1 MRLFSE
7 EIIQKMNVKDYL
19 KYSAKIEKGDKFFII
34 NIDGKGWKGAL
45 SQGRD
50 LEEAHMMAKA
60 VIYDYIEGLVEFKK
74 RIPEPQV
81 INDGSRY
88 IIDVGY
94 DTALKIMLR
103 NTMYDLMV
111 KPAELARRI
120 GVTRQQLNNI
130 LSFRK
135 STNLNSLALCFD
147 ALGKPL
153 TISV

>member
-1 MRLFSE
+1 
-7 EIIQKMNVKDYL
+7 MNVQDYL
-19 KYSAKIEKGDKFFII
+19 KYSAKITPDGKFFMIE
-34 NIDGKGWKGAL
+34 IDGKGWEGAL

-81 INDGSRY
+81 IDDGTRY

-153 TISV
+153 NISV

>member
-1 MRLFSE
+1 
-7 EIIQKMNVKDYL
+7 MNVKDYL

-34 NIDGKGWKGAL
+34 NIDGKGWEGAL
-45 SQGRD
+45 SQGID

>member
-1 MRLFSE
+1 
-7 EIIQKMNVKDYL
+7 MNVKDYL

-34 NIDGKGWKGAL
+34 NIDGNGWEGAL

-50 LEEAHMMAKA
+50 LKEAHMMAKA
-60 VIYDYIEGLVEFKK
+60 VIYDYLEGLVEFKK
-74 RIPEPQV
+74 RIPEPEV
-81 INDGSRY
+81 IDDGSRY

-120 GVTRQQLNNI
+120 GVSPQQLNNI

-135 STNLNSLALCFD
+135 TTNLNSLASCFK

-153 TISV
+153 TITI

>member
-1 MRLFSE
+1 
-7 EIIQKMNVKDYL
+7 
-19 KYSAKIEKGDKFFII
+19 
-34 NIDGKGWKGAL
+34 
-45 SQGRD
+45 
-50 LEEAHMMAKA
+50 MMAKA
-60 VIYDYIEGLVEFKK
+60 VIYDYIEGFVEFKK

-81 INDGSRY
+81 VDDGSRY

-135 STNLNSLALCFD
+135 STNLNSLALCFE
-147 ALGKPL
+147 ALGKTL
-153 TISV
+153 TITV

>member
-1 MRLFSE
+1 
-7 EIIQKMNVKDYL
+7 MNVKDYL

-34 NIDGKGWKGAL
+34 NIDGNGWEGAL

-50 LEEAHMMAKA
+50 LKEAHMMAKA

-74 RIPEPQV
+74 RIPEPEV
-81 INDGSRY
+81 IDDGSRY

-120 GVTRQQLNNI
+120 GVSPQQLNNI

-135 STNLNSLALCFD
+135 TTNLNSLASCFK

-153 TISV
+153 TITI

>member
-1 MRLFSE
+1 
-7 EIIQKMNVKDYL
+7 MNVKDYL

-34 NIDGKGWKGAL
+34 NIDGKGWEGAL

-50 LEEAHMMAKA
+50 LKEAHMMAKA

-74 RIPEPQV
+74 RIPEPEV
-81 INDGSRY
+81 IDDGSRY

-120 GVTRQQLNNI
+120 GVSPQQLNNI
-130 LSFRK
+130 LSFRNISK
-135 STNLNSLALCFD
+135 Y
-147 ALGKPL
+147 L
-153 TISV
+153 TIVFKFFICNN

>member
-34 NIDGKGWKGAL
+34 NIDGKGWEGAL

-74 RIPEPQV
+74 RIPEPLV
-81 INDGSRY
+81 VDDGSRY

-111 KPAELARRI
+111 KPAELAKRI

-147 ALGKPL
+147 TLGKPL
-153 TISV
+153 NINV